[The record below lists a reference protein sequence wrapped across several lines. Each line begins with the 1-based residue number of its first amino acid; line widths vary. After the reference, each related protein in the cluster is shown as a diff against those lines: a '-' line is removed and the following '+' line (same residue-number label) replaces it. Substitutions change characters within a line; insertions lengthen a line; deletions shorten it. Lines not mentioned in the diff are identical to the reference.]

1 MNSTK
6 RQKDMI
12 PEDEH
17 PKLEGIQYA
26 TREEQR
32 VITNSSRIMKDRN
45 SKDLTHAEEIKKR
58 WKEYTKL

>member
-1 MNSTK
+1 
-6 RQKDMI
+6 MI